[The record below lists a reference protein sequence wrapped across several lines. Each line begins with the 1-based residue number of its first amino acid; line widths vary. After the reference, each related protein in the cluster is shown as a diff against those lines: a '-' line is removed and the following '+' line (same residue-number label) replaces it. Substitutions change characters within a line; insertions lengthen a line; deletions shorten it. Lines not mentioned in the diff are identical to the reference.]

1 MEKVKV
7 KDIKTGAIKEVNKSL
22 ASDYVGTG
30 RFELYKEKE
39 KKEATKIND
48 FKFSINKEEK

>member
-7 KDIKTGAIKEVNKSL
+7 KDIKTGAVKEVNKTL

-48 FKFSINKEEK
+48 FKFNINKEEK

>member
-7 KDIKTGAIKEVNKSL
+7 KDIKTGAVKEVNKTL

-48 FKFSINKEEK
+48 FKFNINKEDK

>member
-1 MEKVKV
+1 MYVEKVKV

-30 RFELYKEKE
+30 QFKLYEE
-39 KKEATKIND
+39 KKEATKKND
-48 FKFSINKEEK
+48 FKFNINKEEK

>member
-7 KDIKTGAIKEVNKSL
+7 KDVKTGAVKEVNKTL

-48 FKFSINKEEK
+48 FKFNINKEDK

>member
-48 FKFSINKEEK
+48 FKFNINKEEK